1 MIEVQGL
8 TKVYGNKAAVDN
20 LTFSVEKGEV
30 VGFLGPNGAGKTTTM
45 RVLSC
50 FMPPTSGS
58 AKVAGYDIHADSIEV
73 RRRIGYLP
81 EHVPLYTELTVTQY
95 LNFVAEAKA
104 VPRVQR
110 RQKVGEVIER
120 CLLHDV
126 RGRII
131 NTLSKGYRQR
141 VGLAQALLGDPPVLI
156 LDEPTIGLDP
166 KQIIEIRNLIR
177 QMQGERTVLLST
189 HILPEVSVVCQR
201 VIIINEGRI
210 VAVDTPENLTRR
222 LQRSTQ
228 VLLQVEGPPD
238 QVTGRLREMAGILRV
253 EMKDGGGVL
262 GRYVVETEKDCDLRR
277 ELAHVVCS
285 SGWGLLELRPVD
297 MSLEDIFIRLVTEEQ
312 DSMTVDRSP
321 VTLNG

>member
-8 TKVYGNKAAVDN
+8 TKIYGNKAAVDN
-20 LTFSVEKGEV
+20 LTFSVEQGEV

-110 RQKVGEVIER
+110 RQKVGELIER

-253 EMKDGGGVL
+253 EMKDGGGVH

-297 MSLEDIFIRLVTEEQ
+297 MSLEDVFIRLVTEEQ

-321 VTLNG
+321 VTLDG

>member
-20 LTFSVEKGEV
+20 LTFSVEQGEV

-110 RQKVGEVIER
+110 RQKVGELIER

-253 EMKDGGGVL
+253 EMKDGGGVH

-312 DSMTVDRSP
+312 DSITVDRSP

>member
-8 TKVYGNKAAVDN
+8 TKIYGNKAAVDN
-20 LTFSVEKGEV
+20 LTFSVEQGEV

-104 VPRVQR
+104 VPRLQR

-253 EMKDGGGVL
+253 EMKDGGGVH

-297 MSLEDIFIRLVTEEQ
+297 MSLEDVFIRLVTEEQ

-321 VTLNG
+321 VTLDG

>member
-1 MIEVQGL
+1 
-8 TKVYGNKAAVDN
+8 
-20 LTFSVEKGEV
+20 
-30 VGFLGPNGAGKTTTM
+30 
-45 RVLSC
+45 
-50 FMPPTSGS
+50 
-58 AKVAGYDIHADSIEV
+58 
-73 RRRIGYLP
+73 
-81 EHVPLYTELTVTQY
+81 
-95 LNFVAEAKA
+95 
-104 VPRVQR
+104 
-110 RQKVGEVIER
+110 QKVGELIER
-120 CLLHDV
+120 CLLHEV
-126 RGRII
+126 QGRII

-277 ELAHVVCS
+277 ELARVVCS

-297 MSLEDIFIRLVTEEQ
+297 MSLEDVFIRLVTEEQ
-312 DSMTVDRSP
+312 AVSDQPSAVSSS
-321 VTLNG
+321 

>member
-81 EHVPLYTELTVTQY
+81 EHVPLYTEFTVTQY

-312 DSMTVDRSP
+312 DSITVDRSP

>member
-8 TKVYGNKAAVDN
+8 TKFYGNKAAVDN
-20 LTFSVEKGEV
+20 LTFSVEQGEV

-177 QMQGERTVLLST
+177 S
-189 HILPEVSVVCQR
+189 
-201 VIIINEGRI
+201 
-210 VAVDTPENLTRR
+210 A
-222 LQRSTQ
+222 
-228 VLLQVEGPPD
+228 
-238 QVTGRLREMAGILRV
+238 
-253 EMKDGGGVL
+253 
-262 GRYVVETEKDCDLRR
+262 
-277 ELAHVVCS
+277 S
-285 SGWGLLELRPVD
+285 SA
-297 MSLEDIFIRLVTEEQ
+297 SA
-312 DSMTVDRSP
+312 
-321 VTLNG
+321 

>member
-20 LTFSVEKGEV
+20 LTFSVEQGEV

-58 AKVAGYDIHADSIEV
+58 AKVAGYDIHADSVEV

-81 EHVPLYTELTVTQY
+81 EHVPLYTDLTVTQY
-95 LNFVAEAKA
+95 LSFVAEAKA
-104 VPRVQR
+104 VPRMQR
-110 RQKVGEVIER
+110 RQKVGELIER

-166 KQIIEIRNLIR
+166 KQIIE
-177 QMQGERTVLLST
+177 M
-189 HILPEVSVVCQR
+189 
-201 VIIINEGRI
+201 
-210 VAVDTPENLTRR
+210 DTPENLTRR

-297 MSLEDIFIRLVTEEQ
+297 MSLEDVFIRLVTEEQ

-321 VTLNG
+321 VTLDG

>member
-20 LTFSVEKGEV
+20 LTFSVEQGEV

-104 VPRVQR
+104 VPRLQR

-253 EMKDGGGVL
+253 EMKDGGGVH

-297 MSLEDIFIRLVTEEQ
+297 MSLEDVFIRLVTEEQ

>member
-1 MIEVQGL
+1 
-8 TKVYGNKAAVDN
+8 
-20 LTFSVEKGEV
+20 
-30 VGFLGPNGAGKTTTM
+30 
-45 RVLSC
+45 
-50 FMPPTSGS
+50 
-58 AKVAGYDIHADSIEV
+58 
-73 RRRIGYLP
+73 
-81 EHVPLYTELTVTQY
+81 
-95 LNFVAEAKA
+95 
-104 VPRVQR
+104 
-110 RQKVGEVIER
+110 VGELIER
-120 CLLHDV
+120 CLLHKV
-126 RGRII
+126 QGRII

-262 GRYVVETEKDCDLRR
+262 GRYMVETEKDCDLRR

-297 MSLEDIFIRLVTEEQ
+297 MSLEDVFIRLVTEEQ

-321 VTLNG
+321 VTLDG

>member
-20 LTFSVEKGEV
+20 LTFSVEQGEV

-58 AKVAGYDIHADSIEV
+58 AKVAGYDIHTDSIEV

-81 EHVPLYTELTVTQY
+81 EHVPLYTDLTVTQY
-95 LNFVAEAKA
+95 LSFVAEAKA
-104 VPRVQR
+104 VPRMQR
-110 RQKVGEVIER
+110 RQKVGELIER

-297 MSLEDIFIRLVTEEQ
+297 MSLEDVFIRLVTEEQ
-312 DSMTVDRSP
+312 AVSDQPSAVSSS
-321 VTLNG
+321 

>member
-20 LTFSVEKGEV
+20 LTFSVEQGEV

-210 VAVDTPENLTRR
+210 VAVDSPENLTRR

-297 MSLEDIFIRLVTEEQ
+297 MSLEDIFIHLVTEEQ

>member
-8 TKVYGNKAAVDN
+8 TKIYGNKAAVDN
-20 LTFSVEKGEV
+20 LTFSVEQGEV

-104 VPRVQR
+104 VPRLQR

-297 MSLEDIFIRLVTEEQ
+297 MSLEDVFIRLVTEEQ

-321 VTLNG
+321 VTLDG

>member
-20 LTFSVEKGEV
+20 LTFSVEQGEV

-81 EHVPLYTELTVTQY
+81 EHVPLYTDLTVTQY
-95 LNFVAEAKA
+95 LSFVAEAKA
-104 VPRVQR
+104 VPRMQR
-110 RQKVGEVIER
+110 RQKVGELIER

-253 EMKDGGGVL
+253 EMKDGGGVH

-297 MSLEDIFIRLVTEEQ
+297 MSLEDVFIRLVTEEQ
-312 DSMTVDRSP
+312 AVSDQPSAVSSS
-321 VTLNG
+321 

>member
-8 TKVYGNKAAVDN
+8 TKFYGNKAAVDN
-20 LTFSVEKGEV
+20 LTFSVEQGEV

-58 AKVAGYDIHADSIEV
+58 AKVAGYDIHADSVEV

-81 EHVPLYTELTVTQY
+81 EHVPLYTDLTVTQY

-104 VPRVQR
+104 VPRLQR
-110 RQKVGEVIER
+110 RQKVGELIER
-120 CLLHDV
+120 CLLHEV
-126 RGRII
+126 QGRII

-297 MSLEDIFIRLVTEEQ
+297 MSLEDVFIRLVTEEQ

-321 VTLNG
+321 VTLDG